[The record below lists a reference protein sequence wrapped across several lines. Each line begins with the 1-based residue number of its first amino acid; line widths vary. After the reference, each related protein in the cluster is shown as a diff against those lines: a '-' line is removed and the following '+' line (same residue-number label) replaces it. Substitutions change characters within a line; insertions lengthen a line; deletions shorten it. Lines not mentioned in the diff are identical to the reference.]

1 MKISKNIRFF
11 LAIVLVIWVLSFFGL
26 SLFSISKGYINHF
39 FTKIIN
45 PEVKQNENQDHSE
58 IDEEYEQNEIKEDV
72 SAEILSERFVKY
84 SFDKDEENI
93 KKMLA
98 DKTFYIK
105 SSDGS
110 FFIRYIDGDQHV
122 EGYMATDRSLSNF
135 RQKWYY
141 AEDNEAISGMEI
153 ILEEEQKPLTWYLYF
168 KKENGIWKLFML
180 ENE

>member
-1 MKISKNIRFF
+1 MYIWIKAGVILKTSKNIRFF

-105 SSDGS
+105 SSDS
-110 FFIRYIDGDQHV
+110 SSFIR
-122 EGYMATDRSLSNF
+122 
-135 RQKWYY
+135 
-141 AEDNEAISGMEI
+141 
-153 ILEEEQKPLTWYLYF
+153 
-168 KKENGIWKLFML
+168 
-180 ENE
+180 